1 MKKRGK
7 RKEIQ
12 HTFKNILR
20 NITNGNNL
28 RKQFVMSKVKK
39 VQKLPKVCMTVEK
52 SIKKAISLMKLMFM

>member
-12 HTFKNILR
+12 HTLKNILR

-39 VQKLPKVCMTVEK
+39 SPETAK
-52 SIKKAISLMKLMFM
+52 SLYDR